1 MRADRVSPNTVAVV
15 DNTIDYMDQASF
27 LGLRAR
33 GRDPLIQWCW
43 IYGHGVDIE
52 ALRRFHRN
60 LGGGLL
66 GRRIERSPLPFGR
79 HRWVAWPGPDD
90 IEIAS
95 SARPRSDVRVWANEQ
110 AARPID
116 PELGPS
122 WRLAVLP
129 LDEGGAAVTLIV
141 SHTVADGGGAVVAVS
156 EAVNGT
162 TRDLG
167 YPLPGSRSKRQAL
180 VEDSRV
186 LMRGV
191 PGMAKA
197 VLAAAMVARNKRGIA
212 GEKHRQPP
220 PPVGIDSGREVTI
233 PSVTVHVDAE
243 QWDERARNLGG
254 SGPTLLLGFGAR
266 CGQMLG
272 WVVDDGMVTLSV
284 PISERTPDDTRA
296 NALTNVTFTVDP
308 RTVITDL
315 SGVRAEF
322 KSAMLDLDERG
333 NEILAPLPLVPLV
346 PQRAVRRLEG
356 VVLKDKEVGCSYL
369 GDLDLSTNR
378 PDGTDAESS
387 FFLPFEQ
394 HLTFGD
400 LRRGGGILHPLI
412 SGRINGEVWV
422 SIGFCNADGT
432 TTREQ
437 LKEVAHD
444 ALADFGM
451 TGIVE

>member
-79 HRWVAWPGPDD
+79 HRWVAWPGPED

-156 EAVNGT
+156 EA
-162 TRDLG
+162 
-167 YPLPGSRSKRQAL
+167 A
-180 VEDSRV
+180 
-186 LMRGV
+186 
-191 PGMAKA
+191 
-197 VLAAAMVARNKRGIA
+197 
-212 GEKHRQPP
+212 
-220 PPVGIDSGREVTI
+220 
-233 PSVTVHVDAE
+233 
-243 QWDERARNLGG
+243 
-254 SGPTLLLGFGAR
+254 
-266 CGQMLG
+266 
-272 WVVDDGMVTLSV
+272 
-284 PISERTPDDTRA
+284 
-296 NALTNVTFTVDP
+296 
-308 RTVITDL
+308 
-315 SGVRAEF
+315 
-322 KSAMLDLDERG
+322 
-333 NEILAPLPLVPLV
+333 
-346 PQRAVRRLEG
+346 
-356 VVLKDKEVGCSYL
+356 
-369 GDLDLSTNR
+369 
-378 PDGTDAESS
+378 
-387 FFLPFEQ
+387 
-394 HLTFGD
+394 
-400 LRRGGGILHPLI
+400 
-412 SGRINGEVWV
+412 
-422 SIGFCNADGT
+422 
-432 TTREQ
+432 
-437 LKEVAHD
+437 
-444 ALADFGM
+444 
-451 TGIVE
+451 